1 MKKSSNLFVLILLG
15 IMWSTFAAF
24 TKVSAENLQ
33 PFFVS
38 FGRLAIGGSMLYA
51 VAFLR
56 KQKVFLAKNFK
67 RYFVVGF
74 FNSALP
80 FSLFALSAKYLDSGV
95 AAILDGAVPMFEVL
109 IAGLVLRH
117 HVDKNSMIGVLCGV
131 VGIIVTSYGNISN
144 LDLAL
149 VQVAAIIAI
158 LAATASYAAASHYV
172 NLRCKDIE
180 PMQMATGSVVC
191 AALITF
197 PSIFFTDFS
206 PLANPKV
213 FASLAG
219 LGIFCTGISYIFY
232 FKLTAEEGPRIAV
245 SVVLLIPVFG
255 TIFGILFLEE
265 AASVSKII
273 GCIMILVSMKFIL
286 NLSRSSFFKSKRTPD
301 LVG

>member
-1 MKKSSNLFVLILLG
+1 MKKSSNLIVLILLG

-24 TKVSAENLQ
+24 TKISAENLQ

-51 VAFLR
+51 VSLLQR
-56 KQKVFLAKNFK
+56 KKVFLASNIK

-80 FSLFALSAKYLDSGV
+80 FTLFAVSAKHLDSGV

-109 IAGLVLRH
+109 IAALVLRH
-117 HVDKNSMIGVLCGV
+117 HVDINSMIGVLCGAL
-131 VGIIVTSYGNISN
+131 GIIATSYGNISN

-149 VQVAAIIAI
+149 VQIASIIAI
-158 LAATASYAAASHYV
+158 LIATASYAAASHYV
-172 NLRCKDIE
+172 NLKCKDIE

-191 AALITF
+191 AALLTF
-197 PSIFFTDFS
+197 PSVFFTDFS
-206 PLANPKV
+206 ALSNVKV
-213 FASLAG
+213 LSSLAG

-255 TIFGILFLEE
+255 TIFGTLFMQE
-265 AASVSKII
+265 ALSLSKII
-273 GCIMILVSMKFIL
+273 GCALILVSMKFIL
-286 NLSRSSFFKSKRTPD
+286 NLSRDSFFRNKRTPD
-301 LVG
+301 LV